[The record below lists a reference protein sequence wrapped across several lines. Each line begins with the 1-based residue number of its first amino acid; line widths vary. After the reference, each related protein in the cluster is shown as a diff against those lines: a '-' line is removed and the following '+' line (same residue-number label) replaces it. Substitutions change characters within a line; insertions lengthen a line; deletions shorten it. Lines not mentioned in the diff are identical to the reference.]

1 MNLRARAATILAAV
15 ITDGR
20 SLNDLL
26 PEATELISDSRDR
39 ALLKELVYG
48 SLRHHRRLATLRDRL
63 LSQPLQQPQGKLAQL
78 LVVGLYQLLYT
89 RVPAHAAVADTVE
102 AVSELGEDRARG
114 LVNAVLRNSQRKAE
128 SLLADI
134 DRNWELRHSH
144 PDWLVSALKKAFGRD
159 GESVLAAN
167 NAQAPMTLRVNRQR
181 GSVASYQALLSA
193 LDITAAAHPETPDA
207 LVLATP
213 MDVQQLPGFAD
224 GAVSVQ
230 DAAAQLAA
238 DYLDVHPGQRVLDAC
253 SAPGGKTAHL
263 LEREPSLKLLA
274 LDSDASRLQRV
285 RENLQR
291 LQLQAELKAVD
302 AGATAAWWD
311 QQPFDRIL
319 LDAPCSG
326 TGVIRRHPDI
336 KWLRRER
343 DIPALAEQQLQLLQ
357 ALWSTLAHGGKLL
370 YATCSSLPAENA
382 DVIRA
387 FLASQ
392 PDARL
397 QPLPGQPTDSIGR
410 IIRPGENGMDG
421 FYYALLAKQ

>member
-1 MNLRARAATILAAV
+1 MNLRAHAAELVYAV
-15 ITDGR
+15 IQEGR

-26 PEATELISDSRDR
+26 PNVSQQISDGRDR
-39 ALLKELVYG
+39 GLLKELVFG

-102 AVSELGEDRARG
+102 AVSDIGEERARG
-114 LVNAVLRNSQRKAE
+114 LVNAVLRNSQRKAD

-134 DRNWELRHSH
+134 DRNWELKHSH
-144 PDWLVSALKKAFGRD
+144 PDWLVSALKKAYGRD
-159 GESVLAAN
+159 TEAVLAAN
-167 NAQAPMTLRVNRQR
+167 NSPAPMSLRVNPQR
-181 GSVASYQALLSA
+181 GSVASYQALLQS
-193 LDITAAAHPETPDA
+193 LDIAATVHPEARDA
-207 LVLATP
+207 LVLAQP

-230 DAAAQLAA
+230 DVAAQLAA
-238 DYLDVHPGQRVLDAC
+238 DFLDIGPGMRVLDAC

-263 LEREPSLKLLA
+263 LEREPTLKLLA

-291 LQLQAELKAVD
+291 LQLSAELKAVD

-343 DIPALAEQQLQLLQ
+343 DIPALAEQQLQLLRS
-357 ALWSTLAHGGKLL
+357 LWSTLARGGKLL

-382 DVIRA
+382 ELIKT
-387 FLASQ
+387 FLAGQ
-392 PDARL
+392 NDAQL
-397 QPLPGQPTDSIGR
+397 QLLPGQPADSVGR
-410 IIRPGENGMDG
+410 IIRPGESGMDG

>member
-1 MNLRARAATILAAV
+1 MNLRARAATVLTAV
-15 ITDGR
+15 INDGR

-26 PEATELISDSRDR
+26 PEATETISDSRDR
-39 ALLKELVYG
+39 ALLKELVFG
-48 SLRHHRRLATLRDRL
+48 SLRHYRRLAALRDRL

-102 AVSELGEDRARG
+102 AVSALGEDRARG

-159 GESVLAAN
+159 CESVLAAN
-167 NAQAPMTLRVNRQR
+167 NAPAPMTLRVNRQR
-181 GSVASYQALLSA
+181 GSVTSYQALLSA
-193 LDITAAAHPETPDA
+193 LDITAAAHPEAPDA
-207 LVLATP
+207 LMLATP
-213 MDVQQLPGFAD
+213 MDVQQLPGFSD

-238 DYLDVHPGQRVLDAC
+238 DYLDVQPGQRVLDAC

-274 LDSDASRLQRV
+274 LDSDASRLRRV

-291 LQLQAELKAVD
+291 LQLQAELKGVD

-343 DIPALAEQQLQLLQ
+343 DIPALAEQQLQLLR
-357 ALWSTLAHGGKLL
+357 ALWSTLARGGKLL

-397 QPLPGQPTDSIGR
+397 QVLPGQPADGIGR
-410 IIRPGENGMDG
+410 IIRPGESGMDG